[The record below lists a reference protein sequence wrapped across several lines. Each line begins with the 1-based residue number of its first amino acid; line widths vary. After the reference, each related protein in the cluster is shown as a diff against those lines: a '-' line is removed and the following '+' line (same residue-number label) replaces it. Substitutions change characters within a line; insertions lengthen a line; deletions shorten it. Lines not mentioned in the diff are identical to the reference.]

1 MFLDLLNVRKLIV
14 PHSLGISYYLKKKCS
29 MGTKPLTVEGTVE
42 VTLQNNCLCNNTWQN
57 KENVTTYGNLYM
69 LSLGTFYFCKRRP
82 ALSN

>member
-1 MFLDLLNVRKLIV
+1 
-14 PHSLGISYYLKKKCS
+14 